1 MTERTQLN
9 VNISPELLKVLKQN
23 AIKSGSTLAKYVT
36 QIIQSYVSKDDLIED
51 ENLID
56 KRINSI
62 EIQLNEIAE
71 KLNNFNSMKLKTS
84 HKEEKENISSL
95 DASQGITAKPKKPSA
110 ADFKR
115 IGILSAQHFKNIQRE
130 EVLSAKEAWQL
141 FKDQESI
148 KHIKTE
154 HLTGILDLF
163 RGEET
168 FTLDMYSHIAF
179 EYGSCPVQK
188 AFRTMS
194 DLPIESEYAQLL
206 RKAELYIAHIAA
218 QNNKSFEMSEVNV

>member
-36 QIIQSYVSKDDLIED
+36 QIIQSYVSKEDLIED

-62 EIQLNEIAE
+62 ESQLNEIAE
-71 KLNNFNSMKLKTS
+71 KLNNFNSMKSDTS
-84 HKEEKENISSL
+84 HKEKKEKISALDLSL
-95 DASQGITAKPKKPSA
+95 RIAAKPKKPSA
-110 ADFKR
+110 ADVKR

-130 EVLSAKEAWQL
+130 EVLSAKEAWKL
-141 FKDQESI
+141 FKDQKSI
-148 KHIKTE
+148 KRIKTE

-168 FTLDMYSHIAF
+168 FTLEMYSHIAF
-179 EYGSCPVQK
+179 EYESCPVLK

-194 DLPIESEYAQLL
+194 DLPIESEHAQLV

-218 QNNKSFEMSEVNV
+218 QKNKSFELSEVDV

>member
-1 MTERTQLN
+1 MAERTQLN

-36 QIIQSYVSKDDLIED
+36 QIIQSYVSKDNLIED
-51 ENLID
+51 DNLIN
-56 KRINSI
+56 KRINSV
-62 EIQLNEIAE
+62 ESQLKEIAE
-71 KLNNFNSMKLKTS
+71 KLDNFNSMKSNTS
-84 HKEEKENISSL
+84 YKEVKEKISAL
-95 DASQGITAKPKKPSA
+95 DPTPRIAAKPKKPSA
-110 ADFKR
+110 ADVKR

-130 EVLSAKEAWQL
+130 EVLSAKEAWKL

-148 KHIKTE
+148 KRIKTE

-168 FTLDMYSHIAF
+168 FTLEMYTLIGF
-179 EYGSCPVQK
+179 EYGSCPVLS

-194 DLPIESEYAQLL
+194 DLSLESEHAQLV
-206 RKAELYIAHIAA
+206 REAELYIAHLAS
-218 QNNKSFEMSEVNV
+218 KKKKEFEMSVV

>member
-36 QIIQSYVSKDDLIED
+36 QIIRSYVSKEDLIED

-56 KRINSI
+56 KRINSV
-62 EIQLNEIAE
+62 ESQLKEIAE
-71 KLNNFNSMKLKTS
+71 KLDNFNSMKSNTS
-84 HKEEKENISSL
+84 NKEEKEKISALESSKRI
-95 DASQGITAKPKKPSA
+95 AAKPKKPSA
-110 ADFKR
+110 ADVKR
-115 IGILSAQHFKNIQRE
+115 IGILCAQHFKNIQRE
-130 EVLSAKEAWQL
+130 EVLSAKEAWKL

-148 KHIKTE
+148 KRIKTE

-168 FTLDMYSHIAF
+168 FTLEMYKLIGF
-179 EYGSCPVQK
+179 EYGGCPVLK
-188 AFRTMS
+188 AFRKMS
-194 DLPIESEYAQLL
+194 DLPLETEHFQLV
-206 RKAELYIAHIAA
+206 REAELYIAHLAS
-218 QNNKSFEMSEVNV
+218 QKNKEFEMSVV

>member
-23 AIKSGSTLAKYVT
+23 AIKSGLTLAKYVT

-51 ENLID
+51 ENLINE
-56 KRINSI
+56 RINSVEGQLI
-62 EIQLNEIAE
+62 EIAK
-71 KLNNFNSMKLKTS
+71 KLENFNSMKSNTS
-84 HKEEKENISSL
+84 HKEKKEKISAL
-95 DASQGITAKPKKPSA
+95 DPSQRIATKPKKPRSA
-110 ADFKR
+110 DVKR
-115 IGILSAQHFKNIQRE
+115 IGILCAQHFKNIQRE
-130 EVLSAKEAWQL
+130 EVLSAKEAWKL

-148 KHIKTE
+148 KRIKTE

-168 FTLDMYSHIAF
+168 FTLEMYTHLGF
-179 EYGSCPVQK
+179 EYGGCPVLK

-194 DLPIESEYAQLL
+194 DLPLESEHVQLV
-206 RKAELYIAHIAA
+206 REAELYIAHLASKK
-218 QNNKSFEMSEVNV
+218 NKEFEMSVV